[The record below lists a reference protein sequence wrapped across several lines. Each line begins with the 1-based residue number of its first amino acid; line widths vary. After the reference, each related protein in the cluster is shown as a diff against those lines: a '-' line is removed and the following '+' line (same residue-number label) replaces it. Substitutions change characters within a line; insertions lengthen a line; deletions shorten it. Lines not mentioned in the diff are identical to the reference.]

1 MGDIKKL
8 FPIFENDVGLVY
20 LDSAASAQKSFSV
33 INGMDAFYKNNYA
46 NIHRGIYK
54 LSDVSSS
61 MYDEAREKV
70 RKFIGAKF
78 SSEII
83 FTKGTTEGVNL
94 LATSYSKI
102 LKPGDVIIVSE
113 VEHHSNLVPWQ
124 NAARESGAVLQFIPV
139 FDDGTLDYGWLEANM
154 SERVKL
160 VCLSGQSN
168 VVGLR
173 NDIERVVSIAHK
185 SGAKVLIDAA
195 QLVCHY
201 KVDVAKL
208 DVDFMVFSGHK
219 IYGPTGIGVLYGK
232 AELLRELPPYQFG
245 GDMVDR
251 VSYDKATYK
260 DIPEKFEAGTPPI
273 VEAVGLG
280 FAIDFLNEFG
290 MEKIEAESKEL
301 TRYTIDRLSEIEG
314 IRLLSSVHS
323 NGVIT
328 FVADGVSSYD
338 IGSYLAMK
346 NICVRVGKH
355 CAEPLHLKWGVESS
369 VRASLGI
376 YNDKNDIDTFV
387 LQLKK
392 AISIIK
398 GV

>member
-1 MGDIKKL
+1 MSDIKKL
-8 FPIFENDVGLVY
+8 FPIFESDVGLVY

-33 INGMDAFYKNNYA
+33 INGMEAFYKNNYA

-70 RKFIGAKF
+70 RKFIGAKS
-78 SSEII
+78 SSEVI

-94 LATSYSKI
+94 LASSYAKL
-102 LKPGDVIIVSE
+102 LKSGDVIVLSE

-124 NAARESGAVLQFIPV
+124 NVAKESGAVLQFIPV
-139 FDDGTLDYGWLEANM
+139 FADGTLDYGWLDANI

-168 VVGLR
+168 VIGLR
-173 NDIERVVSIAHK
+173 NDIERVVSVAHK

-195 QLVCHY
+195 QLICHY
-201 KVDVAKL
+201 KVDVSLL
-208 DVDFMVFSGHK
+208 DIDFMVFSGHK

-232 AELLRELPPYQFG
+232 AELLRQLPPYQFG

-280 FAIDFLNEFG
+280 FAIDFISEFG
-290 MEKIEAESKEL
+290 MEKIEAESREL

-328 FVADGVSSYD
+328 FVVDGVSSYD

-376 YNDKNDIDTFV
+376 YNDKDDIDTFV
-387 LQLKK
+387 SQLKK